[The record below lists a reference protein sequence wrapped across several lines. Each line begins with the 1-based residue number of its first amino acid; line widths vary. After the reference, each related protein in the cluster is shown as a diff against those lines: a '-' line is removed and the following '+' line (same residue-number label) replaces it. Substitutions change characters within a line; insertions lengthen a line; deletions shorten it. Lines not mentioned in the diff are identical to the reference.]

1 MTMTSPNDEATDRA
15 CISSLH
21 PVCVCCIHRHTTIA
35 SPRSVSAPVYT
46 KLRSI
51 YVTMQLSAHLTKS
64 HRVARPAQ
72 AMPSPSTSPCGL
84 PQIRFLRGL
93 RRRTRGHRHHPA
105 ARRYTSCAADNL
117 WLPCTCPH
125 IKPISI
131 AVCPIMLSCGIRM
144 PYTCLHI
151 KLNPIAV
158 CPTVLSCG
166 IRIMSH
172 RGTEEARR
180 AGAKARRRPWAL
192 RWCEG

>member
-1 MTMTSPNDEATDRA
+1 MTSPSDEATDRA

-84 PQIRFLRGL
+84 PQIRFLRGR

-105 ARRYTSCAADNL
+105 ARRYTSCAADNI